1 MQTLEI
7 IRTLNGYAAV
17 WREDHCYVEMSFE
30 EEDSEF
36 GEVECFS
43 RLLWW
48 ITEHFG
54 MIGSKHDKRRIR
66 ITPEISRNERSERS
80 A

>member
-17 WREDHCYVEMSFE
+17 WREDHAYVEMSFE
-30 EEDSEF
+30 EDDSEF
-36 GEVECFS
+36 GEVECFA

-66 ITPEISRNERSERS
+66 ITTGGEDV
-80 A
+80 